1 MVCGHSIPC
10 TSNLD
15 PVDGEGL
22 CSLWLP
28 FCTGDVYSMFYTA
41 CEVGQERSVV
51 LWDKV
56 YAGIVIACALYVAI
70 VCIIV
75 CIWCLFYVYM
85 YIPHRFR
92 AKWDWVH

>member
-1 MVCGHSIPC
+1 MVCGHTIPC

-51 LWDKV
+51 LWDEV
-56 YAGIVIACALYVAI
+56 YAGIVI
-70 VCIIV
+70 
-75 CIWCLFYVYM
+75 
-85 YIPHRFR
+85 
-92 AKWDWVH
+92 VHCM